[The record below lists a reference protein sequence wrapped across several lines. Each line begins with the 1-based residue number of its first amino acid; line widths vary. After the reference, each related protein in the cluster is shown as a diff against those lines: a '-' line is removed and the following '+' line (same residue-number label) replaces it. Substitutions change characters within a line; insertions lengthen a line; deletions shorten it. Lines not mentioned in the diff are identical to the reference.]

1 MTCTRGDLYQGT
13 CTKVTC
19 TKVTCTRVT
28 CTRGVVRL
36 PGVTFQMNPAFYIIF
51 SLTLHFLYYSY
62 TTFPHEELP
71 QCLMTF
77 LELLLYLMMIFLFL
91 NRAWFLDVILD
102 DLHNTRHEG
111 AMFKIWLKSVEFKC
125 IKNSLKD

>member
-1 MTCTRGDLYQGT
+1 MLDDIS
-13 CTKVTC
+13 
-19 TKVTCTRVT
+19 RVIA
-28 CTRGVVRL
+28 L
-36 PGVTFQMNPAFYIIF
+36 FDDD
-51 SLTLHFLYYSY
+51 
-62 TTFPHEELP
+62 
-71 QCLMTF
+71 
-77 LELLLYLMMIFLFL
+77 FLFL